1 MSIHL
6 TKRQEEVLQIIQ
18 MGASN
23 KQIARRLGI
32 AESTVKL
39 HVTALLSKFAV
50 QTRNQLALYSTK
62 GYTPSL
68 PVPPVLEENPAGW
81 VKRVGKN
88 IRGVVF
94 SAQPPDDTWEPIY
107 IKRS

>member
-23 KQIARRLGI
+23 KQIAKRLGI

-50 QTRNQLALYSTK
+50 RTRNQLALFSTK
-62 GYTPSL
+62 GYTPAL
-68 PVPPVLEENPAGW
+68 PAPPLLEENPIGW
-81 VKRVGKN
+81 AKRVGKN
-88 IRGVVF
+88 VRGVIF
-94 SAQPPDDTWEPIY
+94 NAQPPDDTWEAIF
-107 IKRS
+107 IKRD